1 MGSEPCW
8 RNRSHERLLACAPAR
23 GRIFPRQATPSST
36 VSLAERLTGLSA
48 RDNTP
53 IAIVGLGHGA
63 THWVAATFYLL
74 LPSLS
79 TALGLDYAATGLLV
93 SVMHVSA
100 FVANFG
106 SGPLTDMT
114 GRRVALQV
122 LSLLLG
128 AFALAALGLAGGL
141 LAVALLVAV
150 IGASNN
156 LWHPPAISYL
166 SARFPVQ
173 RGWALS
179 VHALGAGLG
188 DAVAPLAAGAMLAA
202 LTWEGVALYSS
213 LPVLAVAAI
222 LAMFLGRAPAST
234 HGAAGKGVDFG
245 QYLAGIAA
253 VVKDRA
259 VVGLC
264 LMSAFRAMTQNGL
277 LVFLPLYLAH
287 EMKVSPLMMGI
298 ALAALQVGGLIAT
311 PIAGRLSD
319 RVGRRQVVLAG
330 LGVST
335 LAIAA
340 LTLLGNELSFIAGVS
355 VLGFA
360 LYAIRPVVHS
370 WMMDLT
376 PSNLGGS
383 ATSLMFGAQTGLS
396 ILAPVVGG
404 IVADAYGLVV
414 TFYVLAA
421 SMLVTNLIA
430 WSLPN
435 AKRAG

>member
-1 MGSEPCW
+1 MS
-8 RNRSHERLLACAPAR
+8 
-23 GRIFPRQATPSST
+23 I
-36 VSLAERLTGLSA
+36 AERLTGLSA

-79 TALGLDYAATGLLV
+79 TTLGLDYAATGLLV
-93 SVMHVSA
+93 SILHVSA
-100 FVANFG
+100 FLANFG
-106 SGPLTDMT
+106 SGPLTDVT

-128 AFALAALGLAGGL
+128 AAALAALGLAGGL
-141 LAVALLVAV
+141 LAVAALVAV
-150 IGASNN
+150 IGVSNN

-166 SARFPVQ
+166 SARFPAQ

-188 DAVAPLAAGAMLAA
+188 DAVAPLAAGALLAA
-202 LTWEGVALYSS
+202 LTWQGVALYAS
-213 LPVLAVAAI
+213 LPVLAVAAVI
-222 LAMFLGRAPAST
+222 GLGLGRAPASS
-234 HGAAGKGVDFG
+234 HGDGGTGVDFA
-245 QYLAGIAA
+245 QYLSGLAA

-259 VVGLC
+259 VLGLC
-264 LMSAFRAMTQNGL
+264 LMSAFRSMTQNGL
-277 LVFLPLYLAH
+277 MVFLPLYLAH
-287 EMKVSPLMMGI
+287 EMEVSPLVMGI
-298 ALAALQVGGLIAT
+298 ALAALQGGGLIAT

-319 RVGRRQVVLAG
+319 RVGRRQIVLAG

-335 LAIAA
+335 IAIAL
-340 LTLLGNELSFIAGVS
+340 LTLLGDEISFIAGVS

-404 IVADAYGLVV
+404 LVADAYGLVA
-414 TFYVLAA
+414 TFYVLAGT
-421 SMLVTNLIA
+421 MLITNLLA
-430 WSLPN
+430 WRLPN
-435 AKRAG
+435 VKRATAD

>member
-1 MGSEPCW
+1 M
-8 RNRSHERLLACAPAR
+8 
-23 GRIFPRQATPSST
+23 
-36 VSLAERLTGLSA
+36 SLAERLTGLSA
-48 RDNTP
+48 RDNAP
-53 IAIVGLGHGA
+53 IAVVGLGHGA

-93 SVMHVSA
+93 SVLHVSA
-100 FVANFG
+100 FLANFG
-106 SGPLTDMT
+106 SGPLTDVT

-128 AFALAALGLAGGL
+128 AAALAALGLAGGL
-141 LAVALLVAV
+141 LTLAALVAV
-150 IGASNN
+150 IGVSNN

-166 SARFPVQ
+166 SARFPGQ

-179 VHALGAGLG
+179 VHALGAGVG
-188 DAVAPLAAGAMLAA
+188 DAVAPLMAGAMLAA
-202 LTWEGVALYSS
+202 LSWQGVALYSA
-213 LPVLAVAAI
+213 LPVVAVAAAI
-222 LAMFLGRAPAST
+222 ALFLGRAPAAS
-234 HGAAGKGVDFG
+234 HGAGGAGMGVSD
-245 QYLAGIAA
+245 YLAGLAA

-259 VVGLC
+259 VLGLC
-264 LMSAFRAMTQNGL
+264 LMSAFRSMTQNGL
-277 LVFLPLYLAH
+277 MVFLPLYLAH
-287 EMKVSPLMMGI
+287 EMAVSPLVLGI
-298 ALAALQVGGLIAT
+298 ALAALQAGGLVAT
-311 PIAGRLSD
+311 PVAGRLSD
-319 RVGRRQVVLAG
+319 SIGRRQVVLAG

-340 LTLLGNELSFIAGVS
+340 LTLLGDEVSFIAGVS

-376 PSNLGGS
+376 PTHLGGS

-404 IVADAYGLVV
+404 IVADAYGLVA
-414 TFYVLAA
+414 TFYVLAGT
-421 SMLVTNLIA
+421 MLITNLLA
-430 WSLPN
+430 WRLPDT
-435 AKRAG
+435 KRAG

>member
-1 MGSEPCW
+1 M
-8 RNRSHERLLACAPAR
+8 
-23 GRIFPRQATPSST
+23 
-36 VSLAERLTGLSA
+36 SLAERLTGLSA
-48 RDNTP
+48 RENTP
-53 IAIVGLGHGA
+53 IALVGLGHGA

-79 TALGLDYAATGLLV
+79 TTLGMDYAATGLLV
-93 SVMHVSA
+93 SVLHVSA
-100 FVANFG
+100 FLTNFG
-106 SGPLTDMT
+106 SGPLTDVT

-128 AFALAALGLAGGL
+128 AAALAALGLAGGL
-141 LAVALLVAV
+141 LAVAGMVAV
-150 IGASNN
+150 IGISNN

-166 SARFPVQ
+166 SARFPAQ

-188 DAVAPLAAGAMLAA
+188 DAVAPLVAGAMLAA
-202 LTWEGVALYSS
+202 VAWQGVALYAA

-222 LAMFLGRAPAST
+222 IALGLGRAPSAS
-234 HGAAGKGVDFG
+234 HGAGGEGVAFA
-245 QYLAGIAA
+245 QYLAGLAA
-253 VVKDRA
+253 VVRDRA
-259 VVGLC
+259 VLGLC
-264 LMSAFRAMTQNGL
+264 LMSAFRSMTQNGL
-277 LVFLPLYLAH
+277 MVFLPLYLAH
-287 EMKVSPLMMGI
+287 EMAVSPLVMGI
-298 ALAALQVGGLIAT
+298 ALAALQAGGLLAT
-311 PIAGRLSD
+311 PVAGRLSD
-319 RVGRRQVVLAG
+319 SMGRRRIVLAG

-335 LAIAA
+335 VAIAG
-340 LTLLGNELSFIAGVS
+340 LTLLGDELSFIAGVS

-376 PSNLGGS
+376 PATLGGS

-414 TFYVLAA
+414 TFYVLAGT
-421 SMLVTNLIA
+421 MLITNLLA
-430 WSLPN
+430 WRLPDM
-435 AKRAG
+435 KREG

>member
-1 MGSEPCW
+1 MLSSAFDP
-8 RNRSHERLLACAPAR
+8 SVFPPRLSPTMS
-23 GRIFPRQATPSST
+23 I
-36 VSLAERLTGLSA
+36 AERLTGLSA

-79 TALGLDYAATGLLV
+79 TTLGLDYVATGLLV
-93 SVMHVSA
+93 SILHVSA

-106 SGPLTDMT
+106 SGPLTDVT

-122 LSLLLG
+122 VSLLLG
-128 AFALAALGLAGGL
+128 AAALATLGLAGGL
-141 LAVALLVAV
+141 LAVAGLVAV
-150 IGASNN
+150 IGVSNN

-166 SARFPVQ
+166 SARFPSQ

-188 DAVAPLAAGAMLAA
+188 DAVAPLAAGALLAV
-202 LTWEGVALYSS
+202 LTWQGVALYASV
-213 LPVLAVAAI
+213 PVLAVAAVI
-222 LAMFLGRAPAST
+222 AFGLGRAPASS
-234 HGAAGKGVDFG
+234 HGQGGAGVDFA
-245 QYLAGIAA
+245 QYVAGLAA

-259 VVGLC
+259 VLGLC
-264 LMSAFRAMTQNGL
+264 LMSAFRSMTQNGL
-277 LVFLPLYLAH
+277 MVFLPLYLAH
-287 EMKVSPLMMGI
+287 EMGVSPLVMGI
-298 ALAALQVGGLIAT
+298 ALAALQGGGLIAT

-319 RVGRRQVVLAG
+319 RVGRRRIVLAG

-335 LAIAA
+335 IAIAV
-340 LTLLGNELSFIAGVS
+340 LTLLGDEISFIAGVS

-376 PSNLGGS
+376 PANLGGS

-404 IVADAYGLVV
+404 LVADAYGLVV
-414 TFYVLAA
+414 TFYVLAGT
-421 SMLVTNLIA
+421 MLITNLLA
-430 WSLPN
+430 WRLPDVQRP
-435 AKRAG
+435 AAD

>member
-1 MGSEPCW
+1 MS
-8 RNRSHERLLACAPAR
+8 
-23 GRIFPRQATPSST
+23 I
-36 VSLAERLTGLSA
+36 AERLTGLSA

-79 TALGLDYAATGLLV
+79 TTLGLDYAATGLLV
-93 SVMHVSA
+93 SILHVSA
-100 FVANFG
+100 FLANFG
-106 SGPLTDMT
+106 SGPLTDVT

-128 AFALAALGLAGGL
+128 AAALAALGLAGGL
-141 LAVALLVAV
+141 LAVAALVAV
-150 IGASNN
+150 IGVSNN

-166 SARFPVQ
+166 SARFPAQ

-188 DAVAPLAAGAMLAA
+188 DAVAPLAAGALLAA
-202 LTWEGVALYSS
+202 LTWQGVALYAS
-213 LPVLAVAAI
+213 LPVLAVAAVI
-222 LAMFLGRAPAST
+222 GLGLGRAPASS
-234 HGAAGKGVDFG
+234 HGDGGTGVDLA
-245 QYLAGIAA
+245 QYLSGLAA

-259 VVGLC
+259 VLGLC
-264 LMSAFRAMTQNGL
+264 LMSAFRSMTQNGL
-277 LVFLPLYLAH
+277 MVFLPLYLAH
-287 EMKVSPLMMGI
+287 EMEVSPLVMGI
-298 ALAALQVGGLIAT
+298 ALAALQGGGLIAT

-319 RVGRRQVVLAG
+319 RVGRRQIVLAG

-335 LAIAA
+335 IAIAV
-340 LTLLGNELSFIAGVS
+340 LTLLGDEISFIAGVS

-404 IVADAYGLVV
+404 IVADAYGLVA
-414 TFYVLAA
+414 TFYVLAGT
-421 SMLVTNLIA
+421 MLITNLLA
-430 WSLPN
+430 WRLPN
-435 AKRAG
+435 VKRAAAD

>member
-1 MGSEPCW
+1 MS
-8 RNRSHERLLACAPAR
+8 
-23 GRIFPRQATPSST
+23 I
-36 VSLAERLTGLSA
+36 AERLTGLSA

-79 TALGLDYAATGLLV
+79 TTLGLDYAATGLLV
-93 SVMHVSA
+93 SILHVSA
-100 FVANFG
+100 FLANFG
-106 SGPLTDMT
+106 SGPLTDVT

-128 AFALAALGLAGGL
+128 AAALAALGLAGGL
-141 LAVALLVAV
+141 LAVAGLVAV
-150 IGASNN
+150 IGVSNN

-166 SARFPVQ
+166 SARFPRQ

-188 DAVAPLAAGAMLAA
+188 DAVAPLAAGALLAA
-202 LTWEGVALYSS
+202 LSWQGVALYAS
-213 LPVLAVAAI
+213 LPVLVVAAVI
-222 LAMFLGRAPAST
+222 ALGLGRAPADS
-234 HGAAGKGVDFG
+234 HGDGGKGVDFA
-245 QYLAGIAA
+245 QYLSGLAA
-253 VVKDRA
+253 VVKDKA
-259 VVGLC
+259 VLGLC
-264 LMSAFRAMTQNGL
+264 LMSAFRSMTQNGL
-277 LVFLPLYLAH
+277 MVFLPLYLAH
-287 EMKVSPLMMGI
+287 EMAVSPLVMGI

-311 PIAGRLSD
+311 PVAGRLSD
-319 RVGRRQVVLAG
+319 RVGRRQIVLAG

-335 LAIAA
+335 IAIAV
-340 LTLLGNELSFIAGVS
+340 LTLLGDELSFIAGVS

-414 TFYVLAA
+414 TFYVLAGT
-421 SMLVTNLIA
+421 MLITNLLA
-430 WSLPN
+430 WRLPD
-435 AKRAG
+435 AKRPSSQTAS